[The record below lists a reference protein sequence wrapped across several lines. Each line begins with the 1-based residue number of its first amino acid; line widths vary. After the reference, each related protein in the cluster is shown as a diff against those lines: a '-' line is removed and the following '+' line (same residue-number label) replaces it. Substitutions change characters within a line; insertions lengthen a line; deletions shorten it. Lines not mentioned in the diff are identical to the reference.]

1 MAINLKKDL
10 SELHIDVIADKK
22 EWKEEQEKAFKKLST
37 NLTLKG
43 FRKGKVP
50 INIAKKNISEEK
62 IINEALKEMLNIL
75 VKKAAKEIKKDIMVL
90 DSPTYKVQKISN
102 AELEV
107 TFLYPVYP
115 EFEIPNYKKIDV
127 KYVEEKLDPQKI
139 DQEIQN
145 IINMK
150 TTFEKKDGNIEKGDI
165 VLFDFEGFI
174 DGKPF
179 KNGKSKNYR
188 LEIGSNQFI
197 PGFED
202 QMIGL
207 KINDKKDIKVTF
219 PKDYHDEKTKGKEAI
234 FKIKINDVQIKKI
247 PQLNDKFIEDLK
259 IPNVKTVLD
268 FKKHVEEF
276 LNKQNVQVS
285 REKFKNETFKK
296 LAQKTQITLSNTLI
310 TSEVLREKN
319 KFEETLKKQGLSLIK
334 YLKQTDSTIEKFI
347 NKLQKMAKE
356 KIVISLLFA
365 EIAKLE
371 KIKLTDQD
379 YENEY
384 KKYAKIYGQSEDSI
398 KKVVTKEQMQI
409 PMTNDKVLNLLI
421 KYSQ

>member
-1 MAINLKKDL
+1 MAVDFKKEL
-10 SELHIDVIADKK
+10 SELHIDIIADKK

-50 INIAKKNISEEK
+50 TNIARKNISEEK
-62 IINEALKEMLNIL
+62 IINEALKEMLNVL
-75 VKKAAKEIKKDIMVL
+75 VKKAAKEIKEDVMVL
-90 DSPTYKVQKISN
+90 DNPTYKIQKISN

-115 EFEIPNYKKIDV
+115 EFQIPDYKKLDV

-150 TTFEKKDGNIEKGDI
+150 TTYEKKDGKIEKGD
-165 VLFDFEGFI
+165 VALFDFEGFI

-179 KNGKSKNYR
+179 ENGKSKNYR

-202 QMIGL
+202 QMLGL

-234 FKIKINDVQIKKI
+234 FKIKINEVQIMKI
-247 PQLNDKFIEDLK
+247 PQLNDKFIEDFN
-259 IPNVKTVLD
+259 IPNVKTVND

-276 LNKQNVQVS
+276 LNKQNIQSS
-285 REKFKNETFKK
+285 REKFKDKAFKK
-296 LAQKTQITLSNTLI
+296 LAQKTKINLSNNLI

-319 KFEETLKKQGLSLIK
+319 KFEDTLKKQGLSLTK
-334 YLKQTDSTIEKFI
+334 YLKQTNSTIEKFV
-347 NKLQKMAKE
+347 NELQERAKE
-356 KIVISLLFA
+356 KIIISILFV

-371 KIKLTDQD
+371 KIKLIDQD

-384 KKYAKIYGQSEDSI
+384 KKYAKIYGQSEESI
-398 KKVVTKEQMQI
+398 KKVVTKEQIQI
-409 PMTNDKVLNLLI
+409 PMTNDKVIDLLI